1 MKCDVFWVSGFIVMT
16 FSILSLA
23 PKRNYRK
30 ILYQC
35 QQPGVNIVVGFFF
48 FIYGIAVQLHNC
60 TVVLKLGRKVVNV
73 LTYL

>member
-35 QQPGVNIVVGFFF
+35 QHTGVNIVVGFFSLF
-48 FIYGIAVQLHNC
+48 TALQCSYTIVQL
-60 TVVLKLGRKVVNV
+60 
-73 LTYL
+73 Y